1 MKITLNLDKLL
12 AEGQI
17 TESEYHRLKSLA
29 EVETGNLGLNLIIG
43 FGVIATT
50 TGALAFFKSP
60 LIALQLGLI
69 LGAFGIYLKLQR
81 GRIWGLLASILIL
94 LGTLLTGGGVIIF
107 TEGSVNGFLLITL
120 LYLVGAILAKSKLL
134 SMFSALA
141 LSTTIGALTAYD
153 HASYYLIIQQPGLTI
168 VLFTIL
174 AWTSYQL
181 SKRVAATY
189 EDIAIVFARTCLFLV
204 NFGFWIGS
212 LWGDGD
218 IDKLVFVIGWAAA
231 LIGVAIWAIKQQK
244 RWVFNTVTVFGSIHF
259 YTQYF
264 EMLGA
269 NPGTLMLA
277 GILALGI
284 AVIMFQYNRHS

>member
-1 MKITLNLDKLL
+1 MKIILNLDKLL

-29 EVETGNLGLNLIIG
+29 EVETGNLGLNLIIA

-50 TGALAFFKSP
+50 TGALAFFQSP
-60 LIALQLGLI
+60 SVALQLGLI

-94 LGTLLTGGGVIIF
+94 LGTLLTGGGIIIF
-107 TEGSVNGFLLITL
+107 TEGSVNGFLLITI
-120 LYLVGAILAKSKLL
+120 LYLIGAILAKSKLL

-141 LSTTIGALTAYD
+141 LSTTIGAMTAYGF
-153 HASYYLIIQQPGLTI
+153 ASYYLIIQQPWLII

-174 AWTSYQL
+174 AWASYEL
-181 SKRVAATY
+181 SKRIPVAY

-204 NFGFWIGS
+204 NFGFWVGS

-218 IDKLVFVIGWAAA
+218 IPRLVFVIGWAVA
-231 LIGVAIWAIKQQK
+231 LIAVGIWAIKQQK
-244 RWVFNTVTVFGSIHF
+244 RWVFNTVTVFSSIHF

-264 EMLGA
+264 ERLGA

-284 AVIMFQYNRHS
+284 AVIMFQYNRYS

>member
-1 MKITLNLDKLL
+1 MKITLNIDKLL

-29 EVETGNLGLNLIIG
+29 EVESGNLGLNLIIG

-81 GRIWGLLASILIL
+81 GRIWGLLANILIL
-94 LGTLLTGGGVIIF
+94 LGTLLTGGGIIIF
-107 TEGSVNGFLLITL
+107 TEGSVNGFLLITI

-141 LSTTIGALTAYD
+141 LSTTIGAMTAYG
-153 HASYYLIIQQPGLTI
+153 HASYYLIIQQPWLTI

-174 AWTSYQL
+174 ALAGYQL
-181 SKRVAATY
+181 SKRVPVPY
-189 EDIAIVFARTCLFLV
+189 EDIAIVFTRTCLFLV
-204 NFGFWIGS
+204 NFGFWVGS
-212 LWGDGD
+212 LWGDGE
-218 IDKLVFVIGWAAA
+218 IPRLVFVIGWAVA
-231 LIGVAIWAIKQQK
+231 LIAVGIWAIKQQK
-244 RWVFNTVTVFGSIHF
+244 RWVFNTVTVFSSIHF

-264 EMLGA
+264 ERLGA

-284 AVIMFQYNRHS
+284 AVIIFQYNRYS